1 MPSTISAT
9 APEPDRRAQ
18 CSSPHMI
25 FCTESDSR
33 DGISS
38 GRIPICIEYSATR
51 AARFAARTAT
61 NVASAR
67 TSVPSAVASEAT
79 VDQSHVLDATP
90 TCGDDRIRTCEG
102 R

>member
-1 MPSTISAT
+1 MPSTISAM
-9 APEPDRRAQ
+9 APEPESRAQ

-25 FCTESDSR
+25 FCSVSVSR

-61 NVASAR
+61 NVARAR
-67 TSVPSAVASEAT
+67 TSVPDAVASEAA
-79 VDQSHVLDATP
+79 VDQSHMRPTYRTP
-90 TCGDDRIRTCEG
+90 
-102 R
+102 